1 MQGWT
6 AEQGKSKEEDVFDK
20 MFEHKQARV
29 KPTTSR

>member
-6 AEQGKSKEEDVFDK
+6 AEHGKSKAEDVFDK
-20 MFEHKQARV
+20 MSERKQTRV